1 MLFLVEL
8 GAAIRVASTTVLV
21 LSVNPLVANL
31 ASMVASS
38 WVLKLSWLQANG
50 EACERCSRVSPFSVR
65 R

>member
-8 GAAIRVASTTVLV
+8 SAAIRVASTTVLV
-21 LSVNPLVANL
+21 LSVNPLAANV

-38 WVLKLSWLQANG
+38 WMLKLSRPQANG
-50 EACERCSRVSPFSVR
+50 EACERCTRVSPFPVR